1 MTAQIG
7 NEIFFERERDFYEG
21 IVVKTYTNS
30 VMVEVGESDMAKL
43 NLPNNRTVVNHKHYK
58 VKL

>member
-43 NLPNNRTVVNHKHYK
+43 NLPNNRTGCQP
-58 VKL
+58 